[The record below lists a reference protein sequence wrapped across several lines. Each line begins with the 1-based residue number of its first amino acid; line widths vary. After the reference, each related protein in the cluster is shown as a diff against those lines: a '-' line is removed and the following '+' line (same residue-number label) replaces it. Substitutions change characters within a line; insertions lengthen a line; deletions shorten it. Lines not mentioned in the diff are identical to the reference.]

1 MINKANKVLFVA
13 SIDKHILKFHV
24 PSIKILYD
32 QGFEVDVACNGK
44 IEIPYVRNYHQID
57 FIRSPFSFFNLFAL
71 FQLIRVLK
79 TNDYFILH
87 CHTAVASVIARIAC
101 ILTHKRKV
109 LKLIYTAHGFHFF
122 KGSPIHYWLV
132 YYPIEKILSF
142 FTDCLITIN
151 MEDYLLAK
159 NKFFCN
165 KVCRISGMGVDST
178 LFKEM
183 KYSEKSLIRRMIGVP
198 DNSFVLIYAA
208 EFINRKNH
216 KFLLEIAF
224 ILKRHIPTLHI
235 ILPGRGVLWE
245 RLNESIY
252 ASGLGHFIHMVGY
265 RNDIHKII
273 GCADIAISSSKQEGL
288 GLHLVEA
295 KMCGL
300 PIIATD
306 VRGHREVVHHDVD
319 GFLYPKGDYRKFVQ
333 FVLVLYHDSCLRK
346 SFSERALINSAKFD
360 LSVSVSEMYNIYSEI
375 LDS

>member
-159 NKFFCN
+159 NKFFCYLS
-165 KVCRISGMGVDST
+165 R
-178 LFKEM
+178 
-183 KYSEKSLIRRMIGVP
+183 
-198 DNSFVLIYAA
+198 
-208 EFINRKNH
+208 
-216 KFLLEIAF
+216 LE
-224 ILKRHIPTLHI
+224 
-235 ILPGRGVLWE
+235 GE
-245 RLNESIY
+245 
-252 ASGLGHFIHMVGY
+252 
-265 RNDIHKII
+265 
-273 GCADIAISSSKQEGL
+273 
-288 GLHLVEA
+288 
-295 KMCGL
+295 
-300 PIIATD
+300 
-306 VRGHREVVHHDVD
+306 
-319 GFLYPKGDYRKFVQ
+319 
-333 FVLVLYHDSCLRK
+333 
-346 SFSERALINSAKFD
+346 
-360 LSVSVSEMYNIYSEI
+360 
-375 LDS
+375 

>member
-142 FTDCLITIN
+142 FTDCLVTIN

-178 LFKEM
+178 LFREM

-245 RLNESIY
+245 RLNDSIN
-252 ASGLGHFIHMVGY
+252 ASDLGHFIHMVGY

-300 PIIATD
+300 PVIATD
-306 VRGHREVVHHDVD
+306 VRGHREVVHHNVD

-333 FVLVLYHDSCLRK
+333 FVLELYHDSCLRK
-346 SFSERALINSAKFD
+346 SFSEKALINSAKFD

-375 LDS
+375 LNS